1 VRVLASLPLLVVRL
15 GRSLPLLIRREGV
28 VKILP
33 FIFLAIHATFEDE
46 KGDYSKD
53 EDEECEGDND
63 CLDDDF
69 CLCVHVGC

>member
-1 VRVLASLPLLVVRL
+1 
-15 GRSLPLLIRREGV
+15 LLIRREGV

-46 KGDYSKD
+46 KGDYSED